1 MELVKSTYKKGDCIY
16 LLKDLTGIIKEVT
29 VDEKERLIAQGVS
42 YSEMI
47 SKEHPLSKEI
57 NDIFL
62 KSVNDNAKNLAKLV
76 GIITEETY
84 RQYGENMII
93 VSLAR
98 AGSPVGVLMKRYAMY
113 KYGKDIPH
121 YSISIIR
128 GKGIDENALN
138 YIREKHPNG
147 NMAFVDGWTGKG
159 SITFELRKA
168 IAEYNKKHNTNIN
181 DGLIVLADPACK
193 SKIFGTR
200 EDICIPNACLNSTV
214 SGLVSRT
221 IHNPDLIGEKDF
233 HGAKYFADLKD
244 DDFSNEFIDII
255 EKEFTSEDKHMEAA
269 VPLEEYV
276 DSQLK
281 YVMKNYDET
290 DPTRIKLS
298 IGESSRALLRRKP
311 KVLIVGDRTN
321 PHLAFVLHL
330 ATVKGIPIVE
340 DPQIG
345 YECVSVLEPKEKIAC
360 TQ

>member
-1 MELVKSTYKKGDCIY
+1 MELVKTTYKPDDCVF
-16 LLKDLTGIIKEVT
+16 LLKDLTDVIKEVT
-29 VDEKERLIAQGVS
+29 VEEKERLIAQGVN

-62 KSVNDNAKNLAKLV
+62 NSVNANAKALAKLV
-76 GIITEETY
+76 GIITETAYKE
-84 RQYGENMII
+84 YGENMVI

-113 KYGKDIPH
+113 KYKKDIPH

-128 GKGIDENALN
+128 EKGIDENALN
-138 YIREKHPNG
+138 YIREKHPDG
-147 NMAFVDGWTGKG
+147 NIAFVDGWTGKG
-159 SITFELRKA
+159 SITSELKKA
-168 IAEYNKKHNTNIN
+168 ITQYNEKYNTNIN

-221 IHNPDLIGEKDF
+221 IHNTDLIGEKDF

-244 DDFSNEFIDII
+244 DDFSNDFIEII
-255 EKEFTSEDKHMEAA
+255 EKEFTPEDKAINLKPP
-269 VPLEEYV
+269 VDEYV
-276 DSQLK
+276 DTQLD
-281 YVMKNYDET
+281 YIMKRYDET
-290 DPTRIKLS
+290 DVTRIKLS

-311 KVLIVGDRTN
+311 KILIVKDKTN
-321 PHLAFVLHL
+321 PNLAFVLHL
-330 ATVKGIPIVE
+330 ATIKNIPIVE
-340 DPQIG
+340 DTHIG
-345 YECVSVLEPKEKIAC
+345 YECISVLEPKEKMTC
-360 TQ
+360 TH